1 MLVRC
6 CSIAALVSLTV
17 VAGCASTSGP
27 MVPSRP
33 RAAHPVAERV
43 VTEAHAFMGV
53 AYRPG
58 GARPDGFD
66 CSGFVQYLYRQQGV
80 SLPRTTQAQFKAGT
94 GVSSRRILPGD
105 LVFFRISGRRVSHV
119 GVSLGDGRFMHA
131 PNVGSHV
138 RVDRLD
144 APYWARRFAGV
155 RRVAQ

>member
-1 MLVRC
+1 MLFG
-6 CSIAALVSLTV
+6 LVLV
-17 VAGCASTSGP
+17 GGCASRSAP
-27 MVPSRP
+27 PVSARP
-33 RAAHPVAERV
+33 AAAHPVAQRV
-43 VTEAHAFMGV
+43 VANAHGFMGV

-66 CSGFVQYLYRQQGV
+66 CSGFVQYLYRQQGI

-94 GVSSRRILPGD
+94 GVSSRRLLPGD

-119 GVSLGDGRFMHA
+119 GLSLGDGRFVHA

-138 RVDRLD
+138 RIDRLD

-155 RRVAQ
+155 RRVIP